1 VTDLEQLTSDYRHL
15 REDVGAY
22 RLPRDVVRLEG
33 PGAAEYLQGQLS
45 QDLGALAPG
54 GSVDTLVLA
63 PDGKIDALARVVRLD
78 EEVFH
83 IDTDGG
89 FGPALLARL
98 ARFKL
103 RSRFELTL
111 TDWTCVA
118 LRGRRA
124 DSASLDAPV
133 VASVDW
139 NGWRGFDL
147 LGPADAIVVA
157 PTVPWCS
164 GAAWEAARI
173 ESGVP
178 VMGRE
183 ITDGVIPAEAGV
195 VDRTVSF
202 TKGCFTGQ
210 ELVARI
216 DSRKAAAPHRLAG
229 LVLDEQVDAEAL
241 QGASL
246 AVEDKERPV
255 GRVTS
260 AAWCPGLRAL
270 CALGYVH
277 RSVPDPGR
285 VQVVGRNGDPDRV
298 WWASVRPLPLL

>member
-1 VTDLEQLTSDYRHL
+1 VTELGQLTSDYRHL
-15 REDVGAY
+15 REVGAY

-33 PGAAEYLQGQLS
+33 PGAADYLQGQVS
-45 QDLGALAPG
+45 QDLRSLAPG

-83 IDTDGG
+83 LDTDGG
-89 FGPALLARL
+89 HGQALFDRL

-118 LRGRRA
+118 VRGPFA
-124 DSASLDAPV
+124 DPAILEAPV
-133 VASVDW
+133 VVPVEW
-139 NGWRGFDL
+139 NGWSGFDL
-147 LGPADAIVVA
+147 LGPADAIVVP

-183 ITDGVIPAEAGV
+183 ITEGVIPAEAGV

-229 LVLDEQVDAEAL
+229 LVLDEELDPAVLE
-241 QGASL
+241 GASL
-246 AVEDKERPV
+246 VVEDKERPV

-260 AAWCPGLRAL
+260 AAWCPGVGAL

-285 VQVVGRNGDPDRV
+285 VRVVGRDGERDGAP
-298 WWASVRPLPLL
+298 WASVRPLPLL